1 MPRFRLRLATL
12 GLLIV
17 IIALATALVVQW
29 RRETDLRLQ
38 VHSLRLQVDRL
49 LNANA
54 ALQATNDRQQ
64 RLLQT
69 RSGSSGSS
77 SLPPGESQD
86 IPRERPVVGLPV
98 NRCTAS
104 STRAHAPS
112 MSIMFL
118 PPPAAS
124 EHCSTP
130 SCRWTA
136 DCRRAHRPYRL
147 HEA

>member
-38 VHSLRLQVDRL
+38 VHSLRLQVDRI

-69 RSGSSGSS
+69 RIGSSGSS
-77 SLPPGESQD
+77 SLPSGESRDADRNQPSD
-86 IPRERPVVGLPV
+86 DGRSVRPR
-98 NRCTAS
+98 
-104 STRAHAPS
+104 
-112 MSIMFL
+112 
-118 PPPAAS
+118 
-124 EHCSTP
+124 
-130 SCRWTA
+130 
-136 DCRRAHRPYRL
+136 
-147 HEA
+147 

>member
-38 VHSLRLQVDRL
+38 IHKITNENDFLRSIT
-49 LNANA
+49 A
-54 ALQATNDRQQ
+54 RQQ

-69 RSGSSGSS
+69 RLGSSGSS

-86 IPRERPVVGLPV
+86 TDRNQPTDDGRSVGPK
-98 NRCTAS
+98 
-104 STRAHAPS
+104 
-112 MSIMFL
+112 
-118 PPPAAS
+118 
-124 EHCSTP
+124 
-130 SCRWTA
+130 
-136 DCRRAHRPYRL
+136 
-147 HEA
+147 

>member
-38 VHSLRLQVDRL
+38 IQKLTIENEL
-49 LNANA
+49 
-54 ALQATNDRQQ
+54 LQAINARQQ

-86 IPRERPVVGLPV
+86 TGRNQPTDDGRSVGPK
-98 NRCTAS
+98 
-104 STRAHAPS
+104 
-112 MSIMFL
+112 
-118 PPPAAS
+118 
-124 EHCSTP
+124 
-130 SCRWTA
+130 
-136 DCRRAHRPYRL
+136 
-147 HEA
+147 